1 MYRSGVYV
9 TGGSPQNRT
18 NADLSCIFSTN
29 WVFGIKES
37 TERDV
42 LYDLIKGQ
50 IAMSEAAK
58 TRNIGI
64 SAHIDSGKTT
74 LTERILYYAGKI
86 HKIEEV
92 RGGGSGATMDH
103 MELEK
108 ERGITITS
116 AATTVYWSDEKI
128 NIIDTPGH
136 VDFTVEVER
145 SLRVLDGA
153 ILVLCSVGGVQS
165 QSITVDRQMKRYK
178 VPRLVFINKM
188 DRTGADYLKGMRE
201 LREKLN
207 LNPVAL
213 QIPIGAEEK
222 FEGVIDLITMK
233 AYFFDGDRGE
243 TVREEMIPDRLQA
256 EAETRREQMLE
267 GLADFDDELMEMVLE
282 GETPSE
288 ELIHRAVKAGVNSLE
303 MVPVFMG
310 SAFKNKGVQKLLD
323 AIMRYLPSPVEAQ
336 NLSATD
342 LDENKK
348 VELLPDET
356 KPLCCMAFK
365 ITDEQFGQLTYTR
378 IYQGTLTKGS
388 TIINTRTGKKVRVGR
403 LVRMHAN
410 DRENIDSAGAGD
422 IIAMIGV
429 DCASGDTFCA
439 EEINYACESIFV
451 PEPVIS
457 LAVVAKDNDSN
468 TRMSKA
474 LNRFMK
480 EDPTFRVRV
489 DEESG
494 ETQVSG
500 MGELH
505 LEVYIERMRRE
516 YKAEV
521 DVGAPQVN
529 YRETIK
535 QSAPYDYTHKKQT
548 GGSGQFGQVVGS
560 IFRLPDEEEENF
572 VFNNN
577 IKGGN
582 IPTEYIPACSKGF
595 KDVMDEGPL
604 AGFPMVR
611 IGVNLDDGKY
621 HDVDS
626 SETAFRTAARFAMK
640 QAIAKAKPVLLE
652 PIMKVDIETPG
663 EYQGSVVGSISSRR
677 GIINGID
684 SQADGTCIVIASVP
698 LSEMFG
704 YSTELRS
711 LTSGKATFTMEF
723 EKYESAPSAVQE
735 KVIAERA
742 ERKK

>member
-1 MYRSGVYV
+1 
-9 TGGSPQNRT
+9 
-18 NADLSCIFSTN
+18 
-29 WVFGIKES
+29 
-37 TERDV
+37 
-42 LYDLIKGQ
+42 
-50 IAMSEAAK
+50 MSEVAN

-74 LTERILYYAGKI
+74 LTERVLFYAGKI

-116 AATTVYWSDEKI
+116 AATTVYWADKKI

-188 DRTGADYLKGMRE
+188 DRTGADYRKGMRE

-207 LNPVAL
+207 LNPVAM
-213 QIPIGAEEK
+213 QVPIGSEEN
-222 FEGVIDLITMK
+222 FEGVIDLVTMR
-233 AYFFDGDRGE
+233 AYYFEGERGD
-243 TVREEMIPDRLQA
+243 TVREADIPAALLADAQK
-256 EAETRREQMLE
+256 RREEMLE
-267 GLADFDDELMEMVLE
+267 GLADFDDNLMELVLE
-282 GETPSE
+282 GGEPSE
-288 ELIHRAVKAGVNSLE
+288 ELIHTAAKKGVNSLE

-323 AIMRYLPSPVEAQ
+323 AIIRYLPSPVDAT
-336 NLSATD
+336 NLTATN
-342 LDENKK
+342 LDDDTK
-348 VELLPDET
+348 VELVPVSD

-378 IYQGTLTKGS
+378 IYQGTLKKGE
-388 TIINTRTGKKVRVGR
+388 TIINTRTGKKVRIGR
-403 LVRMHAN
+403 IVRMHAN

-439 EEINYACESIFV
+439 DSINYACESIFV

-457 LAVVAKDNDSN
+457 LAIVPKDNESS

-474 LNRFMK
+474 LNRFMR

-505 LEVYIERMRRE
+505 LEVYVERMRRE

-521 DVGAPQVN
+521 EVGAPQVN

-535 QSAPYDYTHKKQT
+535 RSADYDYTHKKQT

-560 IFRLPDEEEENF
+560 IFPLESDDEDNF
-572 VFNNN
+572 KFVNN

-582 IPTEYIPACSKGF
+582 IPTEYIAACQKGF
-595 KDVMDEGPL
+595 NDIMDEGPL
-604 AGFPMVR
+604 AGYPMVKV
-611 IGVNLDDGKY
+611 GVNLNDGKY

-626 SETAFRTAARFAMK
+626 SENAFRTAARFAMK
-640 QAIAKAKPVLLE
+640 QAISKAKPVLLE
-652 PIMKVDIETPG
+652 PIMKVDVETPA
-663 EYQGSVVGSISSRR
+663 EYQGSAVGSISSRR

-684 SQADGTCIVIASVP
+684 SQADGSCIVIASVP

-711 LTSGKATFTMEF
+711 LTAGKATFTMEF
-723 EKYESAPSAVQE
+723 EKYEPAPSTVQE
-735 KVIAERA
+735 KVMEERA
-742 ERKK
+742 DRRKN